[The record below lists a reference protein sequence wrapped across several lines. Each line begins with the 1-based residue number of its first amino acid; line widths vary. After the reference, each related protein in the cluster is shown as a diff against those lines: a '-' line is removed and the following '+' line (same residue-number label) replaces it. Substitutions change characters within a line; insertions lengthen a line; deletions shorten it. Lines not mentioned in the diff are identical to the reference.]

1 MEVTL
6 TPLHKN
12 IQHLTNEEQLMV
24 KIVVPKEFKDV
35 QTLPPKHLCFIL
47 DTSGSMMD
55 VFGTL
60 IKSVKSGINKLR
72 EEDTVCVICYNSTV
86 TLMCEWNKCTDAF
99 KKKLDE
105 KLSGLHCGG
114 STNISGALLKSI
126 EQSMKVPE
134 ETVTTVFLTDG
145 LANEGVTDINNLG
158 VMLKKILP
166 NNTTVHSLGFNE
178 KHNPIFLKKVAEVCN
193 NGTYVFIENEDV
205 LKGSF
210 IDIIGKTMEV
220 AYQNVK
226 LTLVADDVNFSDR
239 QTEEDFVTLPLG
251 DLHIGETRKWI
262 VNTKFTKENPN
273 YEIRAKVE
281 GINVIEVKPEVNF
294 EDITL
299 TRGDNN
305 TVDEEVEKRIH
316 IIEAS
321 KAVKIASE
329 LASKRNFLGAEKV
342 LRHTSANLRG
352 LPTIQHGLNELAR
365 GCSDNTLLNTSSHRM
380 TSYQQSLEVEND
392 SLYSG
397 PPSTGLGIISPIKTP
412 KKTFMVN
419 TFFPPS
425 DEEEDDD
432 IKVQKPQLIRST
444 AQQNLPSAP
453 PNLFDGPQFEEGS
466 TNEPIKE
473 DQAHSLT

>member
-24 KIVVPKEFKDV
+24 KIVVPKELNNV
-35 QTLPPKHLCFIL
+35 PTLPPKHLCFLL
-47 DTSGSMMD
+47 DTSGSMNP
-55 VFGTL
+55 VFHTL
-60 IKSVKSGINKLR
+60 MKSVKSGISKLR
-72 EEDTVCVICYNSTV
+72 EEDSVCIISYNSTV
-86 TLMCEWNKCTDAF
+86 TVMCEWNKCTDAF

-105 KLSGLHCGG
+105 KLNGLRCGG

-134 ETVTTVFLTDG
+134 ETVTTIFLTDG

-158 VMLKKILP
+158 VMLKKMVP
-166 NNTTVHSLGFNE
+166 ENTTVHSLGFTD

-210 IDIIGKTMEV
+210 VDIIGKTMEV

-226 LTLVADDVNFSDR
+226 LTVVGDDVNFSDR
-239 QTEEDFVTLPLG
+239 QTEKDFVTLSLG

-262 VNTKFTKENPN
+262 VNTKFTKENSS
-273 YEIRAKVE
+273 YELRAKIE
-281 GINVIEVKPEVNF
+281 GMNVIEVKSEVNF
-294 EDITL
+294 EDLTL
-299 TRGDNN
+299 TRGDDN
-305 TVDEEVEKRIH
+305 TVDEEVEKRMN

-321 KAVKIASE
+321 KAVKLASE

-365 GCSDNTLLNTSSHRM
+365 GCSDNTFLNTSSHRM
-380 TSYQQSLEVEND
+380 TSYQQSLEVEGD
-392 SLYSG
+392 SLYNG
-397 PPSTGLGIISPIKTP
+397 APSTGLGVISPIKTP
-412 KKTFMVN
+412 KKSFMLN

-425 DEEEDDD
+425 DEDEEEA
-432 IKVQKPQLIRST
+432 IKVQMPPLKRST
-444 AQQNLPSAP
+444 AQQIVPLDPA
-453 PNLFDGPQFEEGS
+453 NLFHGSQFEEGS
-466 TNEPIKE
+466 TNESITA
-473 DQAHSLT
+473 D

>member
-24 KIVVPKEFKDV
+24 KVVVPKEFKDV

-47 DTSGSMMD
+47 DTSGSMTD

-105 KLSGLHCGG
+105 KLSGLKCGG

-166 NNTTVHSLGFNE
+166 GNTTVHSLGFNE

-226 LTLVADDVNFSDR
+226 LTLVSDDVNFSDR
-239 QTEEDFVTLPLG
+239 QTEKDFVTLPLG

-262 VNTKFTKENPN
+262 VNTKFTKENSN

-281 GINVIEVKPEVNF
+281 GMNVIEVKPEVNF

-329 LASKRNFLGAEKV
+329 LANKRNFLGAEKI

-365 GCSDNTLLNTSSHRM
+365 GCSDNTFLNTSSHRM
-380 TSYQQSLEVEND
+380 TSYQQSLEVESD
-392 SLYSG
+392 SLYNG

-412 KKTFMVN
+412 KKTVMVN

-425 DEEEDDD
+425 DDEEDD
-432 IKVQKPQLIRST
+432 IKVQKPPLTRSI
-444 AQQNLPSAP
+444 AQQNLPSIPA
-453 PNLFDGPQFEEGS
+453 NLFRDPQFEEGS
-466 TNEPIKE
+466 TNESTEE
-473 DQAHSLT
+473 DQLHSLA